1 MAWDAGWTATV
12 SVDGGKAQA
21 IPVRD
26 FDLVQRVHVPAGDD
40 LVSFH
45 YRPPH
50 LLLASVLSVGATVLL
65 VVLLGVWLVRR
76 RRRRG
81 ARPEPAARGAADPAP
96 EDSPGVVPERVG

>member
-1 MAWDAGWTATV
+1 
-12 SVDGGKAQA
+12 
-21 IPVRD
+21 
-26 FDLVQRVHVPAGDD
+26 
-40 LVSFH
+40 VSFH

-96 EDSPGVVPERVG
+96 EDSPGVVPERMG